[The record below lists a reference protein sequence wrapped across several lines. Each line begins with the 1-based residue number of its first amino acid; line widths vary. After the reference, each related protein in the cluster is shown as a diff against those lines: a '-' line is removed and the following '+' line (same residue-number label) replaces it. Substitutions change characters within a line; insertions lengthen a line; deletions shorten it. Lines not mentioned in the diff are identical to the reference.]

1 MRRPRT
7 RLALNFDLPDR
18 KSLFGDAVQFFWS
31 IRSSRAVEDPK
42 AFAGRRGEVVGGK
55 QCDGFL
61 LTLNDLMVDAGVGPD
76 DIYFKQTE
84 IPGYF
89 RSQKAWD
96 LVVVKDSQLR
106 AVIEVKSQ
114 VGPSFGNNV
123 NNRAEEAIGNATD
136 LWTAYR
142 EGAYLASP
150 APFVG
155 YMFLLE
161 ECDESIAPV
170 APREPHFEV
179 FPEFKSA
186 SYAERYI
193 ELCRRLVSERLYSAA
208 VMLMTSRDTAAERPN
223 YSEPATELGVER
235 FCDQLLRHVL

>member
-1 MRRPRT
+1 M
-7 RLALNFDLPDR
+7 PDHGG
-18 KSLFGDAVQFFWS
+18 LFGDAVQFFWS
-31 IRSSRAVEDPK
+31 VRTSRAVDDPE

-61 LTLNDLMVDAGVGPD
+61 LALKELMVEAGVHPD
-76 DIYFKQTE
+76 DIHFKQTE

-96 LVVVKDSQLR
+96 LVVAKDNELR

-136 LWTAYR
+136 LWTAFR

-155 YMFLLE
+155 YVFLLE

-193 ELCRRLVSERLYSAA
+193 ELCPRLVSERLYSAA
-208 VMLMTSRDTAAERPN
+208 VMLMSSRGTATRRPN
-223 YSEPATELGVER
+223 YSEPAAELSVER
-235 FCDQLLRHVL
+235 FCDQLLRHVLDQL

>member
-1 MRRPRT
+1 M
-7 RLALNFDLPDR
+7 
-18 KSLFGDAVQFFWS
+18 
-31 IRSSRAVEDPK
+31 

-61 LTLNDLMVDAGVGPD
+61 LAIKELMVSAGVEPD
-76 DIYFKQTE
+76 EIHFKQTE

-114 VGPSFGNNV
+114 GGPSFGNNI

-142 EGAYLASP
+142 EGAYVGSA

-155 YMFLLE
+155 YIFLLE
-161 ECDESIAPV
+161 ECDKSTAPV

-186 SYAERYI
+186 SYAERYT

-208 VMLMTSRDTAAERPN
+208 VMLLSSEDTATERPN
-223 YSEPATELGVER
+223 FSEPAAELGIER
-235 FCDQLLRHVL
+235 FCDQLLRHVLDLAASK